1 MSNCDDPPNSWRTSD
16 LFVPHATIAN
26 AWKFVG
32 RMDDRITLINGEK
45 VLPLTIEGR
54 IRHHPL
60 VKEAVVF
67 GIDRDVPGLLLFRA
81 LGTANLSDDEYI
93 EQVWPV
99 VETANS
105 YAEAFSQISR
115 EMIAVIPEDV
125 DCPLTDKSSIKRG
138 VIYKEF
144 SSTIDAV
151 YKAAGSAN
159 KTQCLTMNI
168 DELQTWIMQQVRAQG
183 CEVEDPAQ
191 DFFAA
196 GMDSLKAIHLR
207 STILRHVD
215 LGGHDSDL
223 SSTTVFDCGNAK
235 KLAERLFAIRTG
247 NKTGDSTAHDTM
259 NALIEKY
266 SSFPESKSAST
277 FVSAK
282 PSMDGDIVVSE
293 VKVNP

>member
-1 MSNCDDPPNSWRTSD
+1 
-16 LFVPHATIAN
+16 VPHATIAN

-67 GIDRDVPGLLLFRA
+67 GIDREVPGLLLFRA
-81 LGTANLSDDEYI
+81 RGPSNLSDKEYI
-93 EQVWPV
+93 EQVWPIV
-99 VETANS
+99 ATANT

-125 DCPLTDKSSIKRG
+125 ECPLTDKSSIKRG
-138 VIYKEF
+138 VIYREF
-144 SSTIDAV
+144 ASTIDAV

-159 KTQCLTMNI
+159 KTQCLTLSV
-168 DELQTWIMQQVRAQG
+168 DELQTWILRQVRAQG
-183 CEVEDPAQ
+183 CEVEHSTQ

-207 STILRHVD
+207 GTIIRNID

-223 SSTTVFDCGNAK
+223 ASTTVFDCGNAR
-235 KLAERLFAIRTG
+235 KLAERLYAIRTG
-247 NKTGDSTAHDTM
+247 IKTNSSTSHGTM
-259 NALIEKY
+259 NALVEKY
-266 SSFPESKSAST
+266 SSFPDSRSAST
-277 FVSAK
+277 FAQSR
-282 PSMDGDIVVSE
+282 PSMDGDIVVSKAE
-293 VKVNP
+293 VDRH